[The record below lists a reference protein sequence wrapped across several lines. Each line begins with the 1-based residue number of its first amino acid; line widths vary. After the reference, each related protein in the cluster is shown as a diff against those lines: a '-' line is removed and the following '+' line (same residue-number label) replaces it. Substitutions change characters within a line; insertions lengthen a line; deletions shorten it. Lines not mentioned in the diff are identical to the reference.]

1 MMKIAIPLFDRRV
14 SPRFDCAP
22 DFLLASVENSEIVKR
37 QELSASRWSRQER
50 VEKLSE
56 LGVETLIC
64 GGNGRLSEGL
74 LTFKGVKIYSWVSGI
89 AEDGLRTFLRG
100 QLESGINGRLRR
112 AAAREV
118 EIQRENNERYFI
130 DSSNILTK
138 NHPWLYI
145 YSYVF
150 SCVLI

>member
-1 MMKIAIPLFDRRV
+1 MKIAIPLFDRRV
-14 SPRFDCAP
+14 SPRFDCAQ
-22 DFLLASVENSEIVKR
+22 DFLLTSVENGEIIERRK
-37 QELSASRWSRQER
+37 LSASDWTCRQR
-50 VEKLSE
+50 VKKLNE

-64 GGNGRLSEGL
+64 GGIDRLSAGL
-74 LTFKGVKIYSWVSGI
+74 LTFYGVMIYSWVTGI